1 MSRNPL
7 PEPRPEPPPGLPP
20 GPETAP
26 TPTPTPTPTP
36 APELEP
42 APPEGFVPHFRKSP
56 LTAPWEPLFS
66 RRTAQ
71 SVQIGL
77 HIREAHCNSRG
88 FVHGGLISALADNAM
103 GMSAGQQAQQ
113 TEGKERRPV
122 TINLAV
128 DFTGSG
134 QVGQWLSFEPR
145 VLKITRT
152 LAFVDCVVLADDA
165 MLARANAT
173 FRLG

>member
-1 MSRNPL
+1 MTHT
-7 PEPRPEPPPGLPP
+7 PEP
-20 GPETAP
+20 AP
-26 TPTPTPTPTP
+26 VSTSAP
-36 APELEP
+36 ASASAS
-42 APPEGFVPHFRKSP
+42 APPEGFAPHFRQSP
-56 LTAPWEPLFS
+56 LTAPWEPLYS
-66 RRTAQ
+66 RRTTQA
-71 SVQIGL
+71 VQIGL

-103 GMSAGQQAQQ
+103 GMSAGQVAQQ

-134 QVGQWLSFEPR
+134 QIGQWLSFEPR

-152 LAFVDCVVLADDA
+152 LAFVDCVVLADGA